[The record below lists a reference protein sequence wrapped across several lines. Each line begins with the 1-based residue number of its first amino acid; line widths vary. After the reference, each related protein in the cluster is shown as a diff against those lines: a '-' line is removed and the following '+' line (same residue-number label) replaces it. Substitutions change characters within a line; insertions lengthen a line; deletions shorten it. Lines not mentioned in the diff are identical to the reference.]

1 MKGLS
6 PCVSVKDKVLRI
18 LGLTSIVRGGK
29 ILEYQRYMRL
39 LNYNTHKQ
47 NKNIVNTLLR
57 KWYRIRFNKLGEQ
70 LGFSIGPNVFGYG
83 LLIPHCGTIVINSD
97 CNCGNYCVLH
107 TSICIAG
114 GGKSFGDG
122 LYLSA
127 GAKVTGYG
135 EYGEA
140 VSIAANSVA
149 NLPSTGHTL
158 LVGMPAVVKKYN
170 YPFWYER
177 DGEQYLYRV
186 KQVELLKNKMNV

>member
-1 MKGLS
+1 MKGL
-6 PCVSVKDKVLRI
+6 PHYVSVKDKVLRI
-18 LGLTSIVRGGK
+18 LGLTSLIGGGK

-39 LNYNTHKQ
+39 LNYNTNKQ
-47 NKNIVNTLLR
+47 DKDIVNALLR

-83 LLIPHCGTIVINSD
+83 LLIPHHGTIVINSD

-107 TSICIAG
+107 TSTCIAG

-127 GAKVTGYG
+127 GAKVIGHG

-149 NLPSTGHTL
+149 NIPSLAHTL
-158 LVGMPAVVKKYN
+158 LVGMPAVVKKSD

-177 DGEQYLYRV
+177 DGEQYLCRV
-186 KQVELLKNKMNV
+186 KQVELLKNKMKV